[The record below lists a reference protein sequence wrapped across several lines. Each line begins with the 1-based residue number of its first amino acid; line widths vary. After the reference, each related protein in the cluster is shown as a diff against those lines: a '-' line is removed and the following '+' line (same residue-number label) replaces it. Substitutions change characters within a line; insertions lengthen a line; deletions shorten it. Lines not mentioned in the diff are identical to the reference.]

1 VTSGYHTSKE
11 QVQIA
16 QIETFLKDFGFNNR
30 EIAIY
35 LALLKTKK
43 AQPSEISKLANVERS
58 DAYRILDTLVEKG
71 FVTKILEKPVQYA
84 IAPPEKAFKRNLE
97 EKRRSLAALEVEAE
111 DSKKVISDYIGKI
124 ETNPDATRFEV
135 IKSRQYVYERL
146 TEMFSAERCQ
156 HEILYYGAENSASR
170 LLFNLKEVIAR
181 LPNRHIDFRI
191 MLPITEQNVE
201 AVKALSKFA
210 DIKHLPQT
218 SGRACIIDRK
228 ESMLIYAA
236 SEDDNFTD
244 DLALWL
250 SNPQFAA
257 MQAEMFDAQWKLA
270 LGLHNKIEELEAPP
284 VETPTEENTQV
295 VFTVDSQGK
304 VAFLTPNINASLASS
319 IQSAIKGLFMGNI
332 PALHQEDMDKAL
344 YLWGNSKQGI
354 SGKNEFR
361 IIKNGE
367 PLWWSVSWLPLS
379 GRKGNTETLRV
390 VMKDITNIKKLESIE
405 RELIRSETLLAKGQ
419 EIAHLGS
426 WELDHLTGR
435 IYLSKEV
442 YNIFGLDPKDKI
454 VSFRAFLEII
464 APNVNTHSNI
474 QEMLRKNAVT
484 SIDYEQK
491 VVRKDGKAI
500 VIHLKGEILRDETG
514 RPIESFGMIH
524 DITELKQVQQAL
536 IESNER
542 YRLQFEEATD
552 AIILADI
559 ETGMLLDCN
568 KAALQLTGYAYNELI
583 GKNQKELHP
592 TLVDFKY
599 HLKNPEEPVAQK
611 LLTKSAQIKDV
622 VIKASVMQLQGRNIM
637 QGIFRDVTEE
647 KRTEEAIKQTKQNY
661 ETFFDNIEDFLY
673 VLDLQ
678 GNMLRINNT
687 VTKRLG
693 YTEDEL
699 IGKSVLMVHPPE
711 LRNEALLI
719 VQDMISGKRAF
730 CPIPVMAKD
739 GSFIPVETRV
749 TKGEW
754 DGRPVL
760 FGVSRDLSQLK
771 LSEARFAQAFHANA
785 ILMALS
791 DEKTGEF
798 IEVNNAFLE
807 ALGCI

>member
-1 VTSGYHTSKE
+1 
-11 QVQIA
+11 
-16 QIETFLKDFGFNNR
+16 
-30 EIAIY
+30 
-35 LALLKTKK
+35 
-43 AQPSEISKLANVERS
+43 
-58 DAYRILDTLVEKG
+58 
-71 FVTKILEKPVQYA
+71 
-84 IAPPEKAFKRNLE
+84 
-97 EKRRSLAALEVEAE
+97 
-111 DSKKVISDYIGKI
+111 
-124 ETNPDATRFEV
+124 
-135 IKSRQYVYERL
+135 
-146 TEMFSAERCQ
+146 
-156 HEILYYGAENSASR
+156 
-170 LLFNLKEVIAR
+170 
-181 LPNRHIDFRI
+181 
-191 MLPITEQNVE
+191 
-201 AVKALSKFA
+201 
-210 DIKHLPQT
+210 
-218 SGRACIIDRK
+218 
-228 ESMLIYAA
+228 
-236 SEDDNFTD
+236 
-244 DLALWL
+244 
-250 SNPQFAA
+250 
-257 MQAEMFDAQWKLA
+257 
-270 LGLHNKIEELEAPP
+270 
-284 VETPTEENTQV
+284 
-295 VFTVDSQGK
+295 
-304 VAFLTPNINASLASS
+304 
-319 IQSAIKGLFMGNI
+319 
-332 PALHQEDMDKAL
+332 
-344 YLWGNSKQGI
+344 
-354 SGKNEFR
+354 
-361 IIKNGE
+361 
-367 PLWWSVSWLPLS
+367 
-379 GRKGNTETLRV
+379 
-390 VMKDITNIKKLESIE
+390 MKDITNIKKLESIE

-719 VQDMISGKRAF
+719 VQDMISGKRTF

-807 ALGCI
+807 ALGYSREEVIGKSSKDLNVFAEPKERDCALAILRETGRVRNFDVQIKTKNGKILNGLFSVDYITVGEAANTYILTTMVDITDRTKKIKKVVKLYNSSDLTWQSCFRLDDTDGVHA